1 MFGFFKNKNENVI
14 YAPVKGTCIDITEVD
29 DIGFSS
35 KMMGDGVAIVPI
47 EGIVTAPCD
56 GKISMIFDTGHAF
69 GMEANNGA
77 EILIHIGIDTVN
89 LNGEGFEILKKPGQ
103 KVKRGEP
110 VIRFDLEKVK
120 KLYDTATMVIMTNGK
135 NFVKIAVGCNVD
147 NDTKIFGDIQ

>member
-135 NFVKIAVGCNVD
+135 NFVKTEVGCNVD

>member
-1 MFGFFKNKNENVI
+1 MFGFFKNKNENAI
-14 YAPVKGTCIDITEVD
+14 YAPVKGTCIDITEVN

-35 KMMGDGVAIVPI
+35 KIMGDGVAIVPT

-56 GKISMIFDTGHAF
+56 GRISMIFDTGHAF
-69 GMEANNGA
+69 GIEANNGA

-89 LNGEGFEILKKPGQ
+89 LNGEGFEILKKTGQ
-103 KVKRGEP
+103 KVKKGEP
-110 VIRFDLEKVK
+110 VIRFELEKVK

-135 NFVKIAVGCNVD
+135 SFVKTAVGYNVD

>member
-103 KVKRGEP
+103 KVKIP
-110 VIRFDLEKVK
+110 KLELKRKGK
-120 KLYDTATMVIMTNGK
+120 KN
-135 NFVKIAVGCNVD
+135 
-147 NDTKIFGDIQ
+147 

>member
-110 VIRFDLEKVK
+110 AIRFDLEKVK

-135 NFVKIAVGCNVD
+135 NFVKTAVGCNVD

>member
-89 LNGEGFEILKKPGQ
+89 LNGKGFEILKKPGQ

-135 NFVKIAVGCNVD
+135 NFVKTAVGCNVD

>member
-89 LNGEGFEILKKPGQ
+89 LNGEGFKILKKPGQ
-103 KVKRGEP
+103 KVNRGEP

-135 NFVKIAVGCNVD
+135 NFVKTAVGCNVD

>member
-1 MFGFFKNKNENVI
+1 MFGFFKNKNENAI
-14 YAPVKGTCIDITEVD
+14 YAPVKGTCIDITEVN

-35 KMMGDGVAIVPI
+35 KIMGDGVAIVPT

-56 GKISMIFDTGHAF
+56 GRISMIFDTGHAF
-69 GMEANNGA
+69 GIEANNGA

-89 LNGEGFEILKKPGQ
+89 LNGEGFEILKKTGQ
-103 KVKRGEP
+103 KVKKGDP
-110 VIRFDLEKVK
+110 VIRFELEKVK

-135 NFVKIAVGCNVD
+135 SFVKTAVGYNVD

>member
-35 KMMGDGVAIVPI
+35 KMTGDGVAIVPI

-135 NFVKIAVGCNVD
+135 NFVKTAVGCNVD

>member
-14 YAPVKGTCIDITEVD
+14 YAPVGGTCIDITEVD

-135 NFVKIAVGCNVD
+135 NFVKTAVGCNVD

>member
-14 YAPVKGTCIDITEVD
+14 YAPVEGTCIDITEVD

-35 KMMGDGVAIVPI
+35 KMMGHGVAIVPI

-135 NFVKIAVGCNVD
+135 NFVKTAVGCNVD